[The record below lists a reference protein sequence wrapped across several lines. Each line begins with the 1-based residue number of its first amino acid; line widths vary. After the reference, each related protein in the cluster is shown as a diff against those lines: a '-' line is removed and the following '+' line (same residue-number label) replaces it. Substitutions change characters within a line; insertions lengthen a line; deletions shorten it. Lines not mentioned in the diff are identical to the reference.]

1 MNNHAIRI
9 TALIL
14 LFVVLCFPGIA
25 SATTASVDN
34 MTLTVYYTESG
45 GGGGSPVPALSFTS
59 GGIALAGYVWSR
71 RRTKPVLHSS
81 PS

>member
-1 MNNHAIRI
+1 MKNHTIRPM
-9 TALIL
+9 ALTL
-14 LFVVLCFPGIA
+14 FFLFFVVLCFPNVA

-45 GGGGSPVPALSFTS
+45 GGGGSPVPAISFTS
-59 GGIALAGYVWSR
+59 GGIALAGFLWSR
-71 RRTKPVLHSS
+71 RRSKT